1 MQNDTVMITI
11 PRFIVLVLTP
21 ILFIGLAILPYAV
34 FVHPIDGVRTRTAE
48 GNIYMPTAIAGL
60 MFLLLFLYLGYRMAN
75 YFTLFWF
82 NEQKRELTIVRPF
95 LFRKKN
101 IQFDQVVGFHFSSYD
116 FRGQDIKEIVI
127 KSADGSIYKIG
138 DFEIS
143 NFRQIEK
150 YLLDN
155 FVLMRTDFEIK
166 FTPEERMAFLKGSN
180 KKFDLRQ
187 SKHARV
193 IFLILIVLLS
203 YIIYAEYAALGIP
216 EKKLSNGMLYGVW
229 VLFFYFCYK
238 FLRTYRAV
246 KKLTKE

>member
-1 MQNDTVMITI
+1 MQNETVMITI

-34 FVHPIDGVRTRTAE
+34 FVHSIDGVRTRTAD
-48 GNIYMPTAIAGL
+48 GNIYMPAAIAGM
-60 MFLLLFLYLGYRMAN
+60 MFLLLFVYLGYRMAN

-82 NEQKRELTIVRPF
+82 NEKKRELTVVMPF

-101 IQFDQVVGFHFSSYD
+101 IKFDQVIGFHFSSFN
-116 FRGQDIKEIVI
+116 FRGQDIKVIVI

-155 FVLMRTDFEIK
+155 FDLMRTDFETK
-166 FTPEERMAFLKGSN
+166 FTPEEKMTFLKGAN

-187 SKHARV
+187 SKDSRF
-193 IFLILIVLLS
+193 IFLILIVLVA
-203 YIIYAEYAALGIP
+203 YIIYSEYAGFGIP
-216 EKKLSNGMLYGVW
+216 ERKLSNGVLYGVW

-238 FLRTYRAV
+238 FLRANRNV
-246 KKLTKE
+246 KELTK